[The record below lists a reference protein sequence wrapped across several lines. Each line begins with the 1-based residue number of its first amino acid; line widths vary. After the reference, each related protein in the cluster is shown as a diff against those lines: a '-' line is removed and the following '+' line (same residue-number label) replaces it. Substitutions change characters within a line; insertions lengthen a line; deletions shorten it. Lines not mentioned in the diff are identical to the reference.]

1 MKPTILAIDD
11 DPVVLKAVE
20 RDLRSRYGQ
29 DYRIVS
35 INLAQAAL
43 DYCKQMESRNEVV
56 ALFLVDQR
64 MPQLSGVEFLSRAGP
79 IFPEAKKVLLTAYSD
94 TEAAIASINQVG
106 LDYYLMK
113 PWDPPEER
121 LYPVLDELLN
131 DWRAIAHI
139 PYEGIRVAGTLWS
152 PASHQIKEFLTRH
165 QIPFQFLDGENDPQT
180 RQLVEASNQGQLKV
194 PTVFLPDGRV
204 LSEPSIQDLAE
215 KIGMQTRAELP
226 FYDLS

>member
-43 DYCKQMESRNEVV
+43 DYCKQMKSRNEVV

-64 MPQLSGVEFLSRAGP
+64 MPQLSGVEFLSRARP

-131 DWRAIAHI
+131 DARYANM
-139 PYEGIRVAGTLWS
+139 P
-152 PASHQIKEFLTRH
+152 
-165 QIPFQFLDGENDPQT
+165 
-180 RQLVEASNQGQLKV
+180 
-194 PTVFLPDGRV
+194 
-204 LSEPSIQDLAE
+204 
-215 KIGMQTRAELP
+215 
-226 FYDLS
+226 